1 MNILSEKFIKFI
13 CVLLKGLLI
22 IDLIASVGIIFA
34 SLIVV
39 NLGTI
44 IFGIVLLLS
53 IILGY
58 KLIGNNMNSKNKLIL
73 ILTIGLAVRVLWL
86 LNANSI
92 PNSDFKTM
100 YVCAGDFLNGDKS
113 AFYGTGYIGRFPHFT
128 ITTLYMALMMYLF
141 PLSNLLAMKIINL
154 ISSVGVLLLIYLI
167 VNEVFSN
174 KIYALEAT
182 LIGAIFPPFITY
194 TGVFCGENMAMPFY
208 LLSIYVFLLGLKY
221 KRSLLFILSGA
232 ILAFGNLFR
241 MIALVVLIA
250 YLIYLLIN
258 YNEKILNKVKQM
270 IFITVPYLMIIFI
283 VSSLLQNAKITEYPL
298 WRGSEP
304 KITSVLR
311 GTNINSFGT
320 WNPEDAKLVEDNLGD
335 YDKIEKLC
343 KSVIIERLTTTPVL
357 KLSQFY
363 IVKFILQWSVGD
375 LCGSLWTLRDVDQ
388 SNVLLPINVVNII
401 GVPASAAFQFIY
413 AAIILLVLMGMFN
426 KNTIYKNKSIS
437 LFLLILCGY
446 GAAYLITEG
455 QPRYSYIACWV
466 LIILA
471 VNGLDF
477 IKNRNITLSFGK
489 KIKIKNIE
497 NQIPSINE

>member
-343 KSVIIERLTTTPVL
+343 KSVIIERLTTTPVF

>member
-1 MNILSEKFIKFI
+1 MNILSEKFIGFMCI
-13 CVLLKGLLI
+13 LLKGLLV

-34 SLIVV
+34 SLMVV
-39 NLGTI
+39 NLSTI
-44 IFGIVLLLS
+44 VFGIILLLT

-58 KLIGNNMNSKNKLIL
+58 KLLGTNMDSKNKLIL

-128 ITTLYMALMMYLF
+128 ITTLYMALMRYLF
-141 PLSNLLAMKIINL
+141 PVSNLLAMKIINL
-154 ISSVGVLLLIYLI
+154 ISSISVLLLIYLI

-174 KIYALEAT
+174 KKYALEAT
-182 LIGAIFPPFITY
+182 FISTIFPPFVTY
-194 TGVFCGENMAMPFY
+194 TGVFCGENIAMPFY
-208 LLSIYVFLLGLKY
+208 LLSIYVFLLAIKN
-221 KRSLLFILSGA
+221 KRSILFILSGI

-241 MIALVVLIA
+241 MIALVILIA

-258 YNEKILNKVKQM
+258 YNKKMLNKVKQM
-270 IFITVPYLMIIFI
+270 VLITVPYLMIIFV
-283 VSSLLQNAKITEYPL
+283 VSSLLQNAKITEYQL

-311 GTNINSFGT
+311 GSNINSYGT

-343 KSVIIERLTTTPVL
+343 KTVIIERLTTTPVL
-357 KLSQFY
+357 KLAQFY
-363 IVKFILQWSVGD
+363 IVKFVLQWSVGD
-375 LCGSLWTLRDVDQ
+375 LCGSLWTLRDVDTN
-388 SNVLLPINVVNII
+388 NVLLPINVVNII
-401 GVPASAAFQFIY
+401 GVPASAVFQFIY
-413 AAIILLVLMGMFN
+413 AVVILLVLIGMFN
-426 KNTIYKNKSIS
+426 KNSIYKNKTIS

-446 GAAYLITEG
+446 GTAYLITEG

-477 IKNRNITLSFGK
+477 IRNRNITLGFGK

-497 NQIPSINE
+497 NKLPSINE

>member
-1 MNILSEKFIKFI
+1 MNILSEKFIGFMCI
-13 CVLLKGLLI
+13 LLKGLLV

-39 NLGTI
+39 NISTVV
-44 IFGIVLLLS
+44 FGIVLLLA

-58 KLIGNNMNSKNKLIL
+58 KLIGNNMSSKNKLIIIL
-73 ILTIGLAVRVLWL
+73 IIGLALRVLWL
-86 LNANSI
+86 LNANTI

-113 AFYGTGYIGRFPHFT
+113 TFYGTGYIGRFPHFT
-128 ITTLYMALMMYLF
+128 ITTLYMALMRYVF
-141 PLSNLLAMKIINL
+141 PVNNLLAMKIINL
-154 ISSVGVLLLIYLI
+154 ISSVGVLLLIYLV

-174 KIYALEAT
+174 KKYALEAT
-182 LIGAIFPPFITY
+182 LIGSIFPPFITY

-208 LLSIYVFLLGLKY
+208 LLSIYVFLIAVKN
-221 KRSLLFILSGA
+221 KRSLLFILSGI

-250 YLIYLLIN
+250 YLIYLLII
-258 YNEKILNKVKQM
+258 YNGKILNKVKQM
-270 IFITVPYLMIIFI
+270 VLIAVPYLMIIFV

-311 GTNINSFGT
+311 GSNLNSFGT

-335 YDKIEKLC
+335 YDKIEKLS
-343 KSVIIERLTTTPVL
+343 KTIIIERLTTTPVL
-357 KLSQFY
+357 KLVQLY
-363 IVKFILQWSVGD
+363 IVKFVLQWSVGD
-375 LCGSLWTLRDVDQ
+375 LCGSLWTLKDVDQ

-401 GVPASAAFQFIY
+401 GVPASAVFQFIY
-413 AAIILLVLMGMFN
+413 AVIILLVLIGMFN
-426 KNTIYKNKSIS
+426 KNTIYKNKTIS

-446 GAAYLITEG
+446 GATYLITEG

-466 LIILA
+466 LIVLA

-477 IKNRNITLSFGK
+477 IRNRNITLGFNK
-489 KIKIKNIE
+489 KIKSKSIE
-497 NQIPSINE
+497 NEIPSINE